1 MASTINYRDFILEQ
15 LRDIGNIDCRPM
27 MGEYLLYHQGVL
39 FGGIY
44 DNRLLIKKT
53 TNNKQFNL
61 PEEIPYDTAKSMY
74 MIEDIDN
81 RDLLKDIVIETYYD
95 LKKKD

>member
-1 MASTINYRDFILEQ
+1 MASTIDYRNFILEQ
-15 LRDIGNIDCRPM
+15 LRDLGNIDCRPM
-27 MGEYLLYHQGVL
+27 MGEYLLYYKGVL

-81 RDLLKDIVIETYYD
+81 RDLLKNIVIETYYD